1 MTKNEKIYLFKGNG
15 FLIRETLE
23 QDIVDWYK
31 WFNDPDI
38 TGYLF
43 HGFKPNTI
51 EEQKLFR
58 EKHLNGKNGKII
70 FSIEEDKTNKLIGTC
85 SINVDFMNPSKRA
98 EISMVIGSKK
108 FHSGP
113 LYFSINK
120 WMINHCF
127 QQLNLNSIFA
137 VTSED
142 HAVVRLTIERIGFKK
157 VGKLRSTLFKD
168 GKYLNSIYYDLLK
181 SDWLKNK

>member
-1 MTKNEKIYLFKGNG
+1 MIKKNKIYLFEGNG

-23 QDIVDWYK
+23 EDIYDWYK

-43 HGFKPNTI
+43 HGFKANSL

-58 EKHLNGKNGKII
+58 ERHLTGKNGKLI
-70 FSIEEDKTNKLIGTC
+70 FSIEDNKSKQLIGSC
-85 SINVDFMNPSKRA
+85 SINVDFMSPSKRA

-108 FHSGP
+108 FHTGP

-120 WMINHCF
+120 WLIDHSF
-127 QQLNLNSIFA
+127 KQLNLNSLFA
-137 VTSED
+137 VTSEE
-142 HAVVRLTIERIGFKK
+142 HAVVRLTLERIGFKK
-157 VGKLRSTLFKD
+157 VGKLRNTLYKD

-181 SDWLKNK
+181 DEWLKNQ